1 MTENDGYVVDAPP
14 LASLP
19 IAGGNERFPIRRV
32 FCVGRNYADHAREM
46 GADPDREPPF
56 FFSKPTDAVFA
67 AIEGAPRADG
77 PRCVAGVVPY
87 PSATNDLQFEIELVV
102 AIGVGGT
109 SIAPGDALAHVW
121 GYGVGVDLTRRDLQ
135 AQAKEL
141 RRPWDLSKG
150 FDASG
155 PCSALVPASVIGHPD
170 HGSIWLA
177 VNGAERQRGD
187 LSDQIWPV
195 ADLVSELSNYVTLGA
210 GDVIFT
216 GTPSG
221 VGTIVR
227 GDAITA
233 GIDGVGDLDFTIR

>member
-1 MTENDGYVVDAPP
+1 MTENDGFVVDTPP

-19 IAGGNERFPIRRV
+19 IAGGNERFPVRRV

-46 GADPDREPPF
+46 GADPEREPPF

-67 AIEGAPRADG
+67 AIEGAPHADG
-77 PRCVAGVVPY
+77 PRGEAGVVPY
-87 PSATNDLQFEIELVV
+87 PSATADLQFEIELVV

-109 SIAPGDALAHVW
+109 SIAPDDALSHVW

-155 PCSALVPASVIGHPD
+155 PCSALVPASLVGHPD

-177 VNGAERQRGD
+177 VNGTERQRGD

-195 ADLVSELSNYVTLGA
+195 ADIVSELSRFVTLGA

-233 GIDGVGDLDFTIR
+233 GIDGVGDLEFTIR